1 MKNEFRIAIIGAGIV
16 GSSIAYHLAKFGEND
31 VVVFEKS
38 YISSGST
45 GRCAGGIRQQWSS
58 PNNVLLAMRSVKLFE
73 RLSEETGVDI
83 EYKQGGYLVLSYD
96 ESEAKQFEEN
106 VKMQR
111 SLGLNV
117 ELLSP
122 QQVKKRFKYVNVD
135 KVLLATFCQT
145 DGHAN
150 PHLANF
156 AYARSA
162 RRLGVTILTHTTVLG
177 VEVGTSC
184 FTLHTDK
191 GKFKAR
197 VLVNA
202 AGDYSGYVAS
212 MVGLKLPVETYR
224 HQILVTESVK
234 NFVDPMIISFSGN
247 FYVRQ
252 TKHGQ
257 FIMGQGDKDEKPGLN
272 YNVTFRFEKD
282 LAMKMCRLLPFMRKL
297 RVVRHWSGHYN
308 MSPDAQP
315 IIGESPQLPN
325 FYYAVG
331 FSGHGFMLAPAV
343 GEALAEK
350 ILFGSTKHVDI
361 SDLNVDRFER
371 LTIKEM
377 NVV

>member
-31 VVVFEKS
+31 VAVFEKS

-73 RLSEETGVDI
+73 RLSEETGMDI

-122 QQVKKRFKYVNVD
+122 QQVKKRFEYVNVD
-135 KVLLATFCQT
+135 EVLLATFCQT

-156 AYARSA
+156 AYAYSA
-162 RRLGVTILTHTTVLG
+162 RRLGVTIFTHTPVLG
-177 VEVGTSC
+177 VEVGASW
-184 FTLHTDK
+184 FTLHTDR

-202 AGDYSGYVAS
+202 AGEYSGYVAS
-212 MVGLKLPVETYR
+212 MVGLNFPVETYR

-272 YNVTFRFEKD
+272 YNVTFKFEKD
-282 LAMKMCRLLPFMRKL
+282 LAMKMCHLLPFMRKL

-371 LTIKEM
+371 FTVREM